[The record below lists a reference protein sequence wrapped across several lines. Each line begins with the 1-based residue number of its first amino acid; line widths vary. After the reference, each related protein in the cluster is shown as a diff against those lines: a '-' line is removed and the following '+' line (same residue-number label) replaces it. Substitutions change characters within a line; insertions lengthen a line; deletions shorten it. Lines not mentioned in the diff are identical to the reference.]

1 MDENRDNQTPT
12 PDENLEPERPAALQT
27 PPESEMPPQAETTSP
42 PPPSGGPTT
51 PPPAPGMETD
61 KDAKMWGMFCHLAG
75 LLGFL
80 PVVPFPVGNVLGPL
94 ILWLIKKDDIPFVND
109 QGKEALN
116 FQISMSIYS
125 LICLPLVCLAGLG
138 AILAGIV
145 AIVDLVFIII
155 ASIESNKGTVYRYPL
170 TIRMIK

>member
-12 PDENLEPERPAALQT
+12 PEETPQPEQPQQ
-27 PPESEMPPQAETTSP
+27 PEAPPQPE
-42 PPPSGGPTT
+42 TT
-51 PPPAPGMETD
+51 PPPPTGGSTTPPPPPTMDTD
-61 KDAKMWGMFCHLAG
+61 KDAKQWGMFCHLAG

-94 ILWLIKKDDIPFVND
+94 IIWLIKKDEMAFIND

-116 FQISMSIYS
+116 FQISMSIYA
-125 LICLPLVCLAGLG
+125 LICMPLVCLAGLG

-170 TIRMIK
+170 TIRLIK